1 MTKPIAAFF
10 WRKMDNP
17 GADSCRLIKL
27 SSGWRLSGAAVF
39 WEAPHACHFHYD
51 VVADVA
57 FRTKSATVVGYL
69 GKKAIDIQIRSAG
82 TGSWRV
88 NGALNSK
95 VAECIDVDL
104 GFTPA
109 TNLLALRRLALKVG
123 QHAEAPAA
131 YLEFPSLRFTKLPQ
145 RYERTG
151 RTAYAY
157 EAPTVGYSGTLQVSP
172 IGAIVQ
178 YPGLFELVPTS

>member
-1 MTKPIAAFF
+1 MTNLTAALF
-10 WRKMDNP
+10 WRKVDHP

-27 SSGWRLSGAAVF
+27 SGGWRLSGAAVF
-39 WEAPHACHFHYD
+39 WEAPHACHFQYD
-51 VVADVA
+51 VVTDVA
-57 FRTKSATVVGYL
+57 FRAKSATIVGYL
-69 GKKAIDIQIRSAG
+69 GKKAIDIRIRSAG
-82 TGSWRV
+82 TRGWRV
-88 NGALNSK
+88 NGALNSR

-109 TNLLALRRLALKVG
+109 TNLLALLRLALKVG
-123 QHAEAPAA
+123 QRAEAPAA

-151 RTAYAY
+151 RTEYAY
-157 EAPTVGYSGTLQVSP
+157 EAPTVGYSGTLQVSS

-178 YPGLFELVPTS
+178 YPGLFELVSTS